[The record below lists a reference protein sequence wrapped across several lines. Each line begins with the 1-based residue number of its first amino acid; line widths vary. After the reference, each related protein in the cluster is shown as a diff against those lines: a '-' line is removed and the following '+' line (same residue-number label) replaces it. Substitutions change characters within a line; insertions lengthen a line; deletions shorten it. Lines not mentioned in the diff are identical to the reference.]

1 MGIFYC
7 GPLVARCESVP
18 VYRTYAGF
26 SLFLIV
32 FVLFSGLRFSKMPV
46 VAGILTVLK
55 KYKLELAEDMPRT
68 VEFQP
73 TAMVTHA
80 KGGIH
85 LKFTPHQPQD
95 SES

>member
-7 GPLVARCESVP
+7 GPLGARCESVP
-18 VYRTYAGF
+18 CTYLAGF

-95 SES
+95 